1 MKKLALI
8 SSYCNTKDKVDVLD
22 KNIEILKKNGI
33 DVLIISPFVLDK
45 FIMEKSDYFFIT
57 KDNPV
62 YEWPKRG
69 WNFWTQKTFNNV
81 NVQISKTVADYGWA
95 SLHQVKTLNDIAIN
109 LDYDYYYHLIYDLK
123 ITDEIQNYFNGEYD
137 KLVFPSKRNETYWET
152 GLHFMIFNKK
162 NLSVFN
168 SYITEES
175 FNSIKT
181 EESVFDW
188 LKKIVDIMP
197 IKISPIAVEDE
208 IYLYENEDIYDYS
221 PTNKIKFFIDKNDLT
236 YGNIKLFF
244 YHINDDVNVK
254 IFLPKDNVEKDVT
267 YFDIVDLNF
276 NKFNLSPVSLIVNG
290 EIFDITETIKQ
301 VKHNTLDFI

>member
-1 MKKLALI
+1 
-8 SSYCNTKDKVDVLD
+8 
-22 KNIEILKKNGI
+22 
-33 DVLIISPFVLDK
+33 
-45 FIMEKSDYFFIT
+45 
-57 KDNPV
+57 
-62 YEWPKRG
+62 
-69 WNFWTQKTFNNV
+69 
-81 NVQISKTVADYGWA
+81 
-95 SLHQVKTLNDIAIN
+95 
-109 LDYDYYYHLIYDLK
+109 
-123 ITDEIQNYFNGEYD
+123 
-137 KLVFPSKRNETYWET
+137 
-152 GLHFMIFNKK
+152 MIFNKK